1 MGNRIYSHARNSK
14 DPPFKVF
21 VKRSL
26 DSYMSLVV
34 IINLVFIAAMTE
46 FQAAQADYGLG
57 MAKHTWHG
65 VSENTFE
72 VAEYVFFS
80 IWLAEFCFSVSLF

>member
-1 MGNRIYSHARNSK
+1 
-14 DPPFKVF
+14 
-21 VKRSL
+21 
-26 DSYMSLVV
+26 MSLVV

-65 VSENTFE
+65 ISENTFE
-72 VAEYVFFS
+72 AAEYVFFS
-80 IWLAEFCFSVSLF
+80 IWLVEFCFSVGLFWYYLVGLP

>member
-1 MGNRIYSHARNSK
+1 
-14 DPPFKVF
+14 
-21 VKRSL
+21 
-26 DSYMSLVV
+26 MSLVV

-57 MAKHTWHG
+57 MAKHAWHG

-80 IWLAEFCFSVSLF
+80 IWLAKFCFSVSLF